1 MRKINYPMIVSD
13 FDGTLVKADGTIDRE
28 TKNQISQYVNDGGIF
43 VVSTGRMPSGILP
56 RVQEL
61 GLKGFV
67 SCCQGS
73 IIMNA
78 ETEEVILQA
87 TIPSETTY
95 EICKKMEELG
105 LHIHI
110 YGLWDYY
117 SNMDDAALKYY
128 ENAVRSKAKLVLDKP
143 ISQFVKEREFCAYKV
158 LAMVHPEDNAAIFKA
173 LQDAGFNDCTVTK
186 SDAVLV
192 EVINSNYSK
201 GTAVEF
207 LAKQYNI
214 PLEKTV
220 GVGDQLNDLPMIQKA
235 GLGIAVKNAA
245 PELKKEALEFAYS
258 NEENAI
264 GHIIEQYGYTE
275 E

>member
-1 MRKINYPMIVSD
+1 MLKINYPMIVSD
-13 FDGTLVKADGTIDRE
+13 FDGTLVKEDGTIDKE
-28 TKNQISQYVNDGGIF
+28 TKDKIAKYVNDGGIF
-43 VVSTGRMPSGILP
+43 VISTGRMPSGILS
-56 RVQEL
+56 RVKEL

-73 IIMNA
+73 IIINA
-78 ETEEVILQA
+78 ETEEIVLQEA
-87 TIPSETTY
+87 SPWQTTY
-95 EICKKMEELG
+95 QICRKMEELG

-117 SNMDDAALKYY
+117 SNMDDEALKSY
-128 ENAVRSKAKLVLDKP
+128 ENAVKSKAKFVTDMP
-143 ISQFVKEREFCAYKV
+143 ISQFVKEKKFSSYKI
-158 LAMVHPEDNAAIFKA
+158 LAMVRPEDNAPVFQA
-173 LQDAGFNDCTVTK
+173 LQEAKFPNCVVTR
-186 SDAVLV
+186 SAAVLI

-207 LAKQYNI
+207 LAQQYNI
-214 PLEKTV
+214 PLEKTI

-245 PELKKEALEFAYS
+245 SELKQEALEFAYS

-264 GHIIEQYGYTE
+264 GRIIEKYGYTE